1 MKNIKEIRL
10 LKKNIMIKCTKEQL
24 YQLLYN
30 EYKNKNIAYNNA
42 TFYID
47 NSNDFSFS
55 FRIKDQQ
62 GTKHFCA
69 IDRII
74 DDILEYINEKERA
87 IIHIAH
93 VLYVSEIY
101 IKNHIKD
108 SLKRLWLKAL
118 MEKEYYGDL

>member
-1 MKNIKEIRL
+1 
-10 LKKNIMIKCTKEQL
+10 MIKCTKKHL

-62 GTKHFCA
+62 GTEHFCVL
-69 IDRII
+69 DRII
-74 DDILEYINEKERA
+74 DDILKYINEEKH
-87 IIHIAH
+87 IITHTLHI
-93 VLYVSEIY
+93 SEIY
-101 IKNHIKD
+101 IKSHIED
-108 SLKRLWLKAL
+108 SLKRLWLNAL